1 MDGHSMDSSVVG
13 KTIGRYRIVEL
24 LGRGGMAEVY
34 KAYQPSLDR
43 YVAIKLMHTFL
54 AEDPDF
60 FNRFTREAKNVGALR
75 HPNIVQIHDFDHD
88 GPTYYMVM
96 EFIDGGPLKTRLEE
110 YAGQGRHMPLAE
122 AIHIIQDV
130 GSALSYAH
138 KRGMIHRDIKPAN
151 VMLDSTGRVI
161 LTDFGIAKLL
171 SGAKYTASGAM
182 MGTPSYMAPEQ
193 GLGQP
198 GDARADIYSLGVM
211 FYQLVTGRLPF
222 EADTP
227 LGVLLKHVNEPLPL
241 PRAIY
246 PDLPQSVENII
257 LKAMAK
263 DPAERYQSV
272 DDMLAHLRNLPSA
285 EHIELPM
292 SKTLMSDKGEVSMR
306 GMPDARTGATV
317 VGVRTPP
324 APIAA
329 PARIGFNPL
338 PLIIGGL
345 IALLLVGGV
354 AAAAIFGP
362 RLIASLQP
370 TDLPTATNTTA
381 PTNTPAPLGTPT
393 TDPVL
398 VALTENAAVIATLRA
413 TPSDTPTPNHTATF
427 QACVFD
433 YSLVKQEPKEGSS
446 ISVGAATS
454 VTLEFEN
461 TGQCAW
467 DDQTVFVFDSG
478 DTLHDAAQATIHMAA
493 VEPGQTASVTL
504 EFKATKAQ
512 TYAGTW
518 SIRLNDGR
526 DVGQPIVLT
535 YKGTVAAT
543 VAPRA
548 TSTPTAAPTSAAS
561 PTSSGGGAL
570 QSGSTIQ
577 FCEYVPGTTDYRCWI
592 TISTRGGTP
601 PYNIIVDGNPEWS
614 GTSSPDKDYA
624 FYRPERRCNNMIFT
638 WRITDS
644 AGQTASFSGS
654 FDPLNN
660 KKFNNNMEACGL
672 G

>member
-1 MDGHSMDSSVVG
+1 MDSSVIG

-88 GPTYYMVM
+88 GATYYMVM
-96 EFIDGGPLKTRLEE
+96 EFIDGGPLKNRLEE
-110 YAGQGRHMPLAE
+110 YAAQGQPMPLAE
-122 AIHIIQDV
+122 AIRIIQDV
-130 GSALSYAH
+130 GAALSYAH
-138 KRGMIHRDIKPAN
+138 KRDMIHRDIKPAN

-161 LTDFGIAKLL
+161 LTDFGIAKLV

-257 LKAMAK
+257 LKATAK
-263 DPAERYQSV
+263 NPAERYQSV
-272 DDMLAHLRNLPSA
+272 DEMLAHLRDLPSA
-285 EHIELPM
+285 EHIELPV
-292 SKTLMSDKGEVSMR
+292 SKALMSDKAEVTMR
-306 GMPDARTGATV
+306 GTPQARTGATV
-317 VGVRTPP
+317 AGARTPA
-324 APIAA
+324 APTAA
-329 PARIGFNPL
+329 PARTGFNPW

-345 IALLLVGGV
+345 IALLLAGG

-362 RLIASLQP
+362 RLLASLQP
-370 TDLPTATNTTA
+370 ATLPAPTNTTA

-413 TPSDTPTPNHTATF
+413 TPPDTPTPDHTATF

-433 YSLVKQEPKEGSS
+433 YSLVKQEPKDGSS
-446 ISVGAATS
+446 IAVGANTS

-461 TGQCAW
+461 TGQCGW
-467 DDQTVFVFDSG
+467 DNQTVFVFDSG
-478 DTLHDAAQATIHMAA
+478 DTLHAAAQATIHMAA

-504 EFKATKAQ
+504 EFKAAKAQ

-526 DVGQPIVLT
+526 DVGKPVVLT
-535 YKGTVAAT
+535 YKGIVAAT
-543 VAPRA
+543 SAPRA
-548 TSTPTAAPTSAAS
+548 TSTPTAAPTSAA
-561 PTSSGGGAL
+561 TATTAGGGPITGANPTFF
-570 QSGSTIQ
+570 SCT
-577 FCEYVPGTTDYRCWI
+577 YVANTTDYQCLTTIGVGGGVAPFTI
-592 TISTRGGTP
+592 TIDGLAEMTGTQTAANPYFFQLRG
-601 PYNIIVDGNPEWS
+601 
-614 GTSSPDKDYA
+614 
-624 FYRPERRCNNMIFT
+624 RRCIDRIFT
-638 WRITDS
+638 YRVVDS
-644 AGQTASFSGS
+644 AGNVFDGSGT
-654 FDPLNN
+654 FYPKTDKL
-660 KKFNNNMEACGL
+660 FNNNTEVCGE